1 MYIYTCVNLHGIYF
15 EHVNANKKYTPCIC
29 LFLLIKCRRKNLWI
43 DRNRKCNAFTWIT
56 TILQNFILLLC
67 PPSDFAVM
75 AIHGK
80 IWALFKKIYTYT
92 MSGCI
97 FPSFL
102 KMPRNLT
109 NFAFSCIVGPFL
121 KFKYTPWD

>member
-1 MYIYTCVNLHGIYF
+1 MDNNHPAKF
-15 EHVNANKKYTPCIC
+15 HSSPMS
-29 LFLLIKCRRKNLWI
+29 
-43 DRNRKCNAFTWIT
+43 
-56 TILQNFILLLC
+56 
-67 PPSDFAVM
+67 PSDFAVM

-80 IWALFKKIYTYT
+80 IWALFKKIYTYA
-92 MSGCI
+92 MSGCM